1 MIGICS
7 SLKRPCFKDEGG
19 KMGGSSLKTPLFKDE
34 CLGEL
39 TFKPVEEIVDAGTA
53 YSHLEG
59 G

>member
-7 SLKRPCFKDEGG
+7 SLKKPLSEDDGHENTH
-19 KMGGSSLKTPLFKDE
+19 SSLKTPLFKDE